1 MRMKNRNNVL
11 NHCIRH
17 DHDIIKSSNYNKL
30 AKLIQKCIL
39 LFVSLIGGTNT
50 RNDHIHTLC

>member
-1 MRMKNRNNVL
+1 M
-11 NHCIRH
+11 RH
-17 DHDIIKSSNYNKL
+17 DHDIIKISNYNKL